1 MPPPPLREVPFV
13 EPVQQEFPREAAKK
27 VHGGRSQKEEEKSPG
42 RGDDASES
50 DSAASPPGSQ
60 PKVHEPHGSV
70 SSPKVNPQGTEAAS
84 SSGSQPTEPVPSE
97 ETVEGMIK
105 AKKEPEEDF
114 PPASQEGFVPD
125 FEGPPELVDIDAPVE
140 YRKAQRTKEKEQ
152 PEEEQEDTEMKEAEQ
167 PQEEE
172 QDSFRDEML
181 EEVRAKKEENKKRSC
196 VN

>member
-1 MPPPPLREVPFV
+1 MTPRSLREVPFV
-13 EPVQQEFPREAAKK
+13 EPVEKRFPSQAGKK
-27 VHGGRSQKEEEKSPG
+27 VHWVPSQKEEEESPG
-42 RGDDASES
+42 RGKDASES

-114 PPASQEGFVPD
+114 PPASQEGVLPD
-125 FEGPPELVDIDAPVE
+125 SRWTG
-140 YRKAQRTKEKEQ
+140 
-152 PEEEQEDTEMKEAEQ
+152 
-167 PQEEE
+167 
-172 QDSFRDEML
+172 
-181 EEVRAKKEENKKRSC
+181 SC
-196 VN
+196 PSTLKI